1 MKLRKT
7 KVIRTKRRIKSKRR
21 DEIRTTITKQTN
33 SDLPPNEN
41 IQKFADEVYG
51 DTKIPYRRHPK
62 P

>member
-1 MKLRKT
+1 MNRGKA
-7 KVIRTKRRIKSKRR
+7 KVTRVKRRITRKRTS
-21 DEIRTTITKQTN
+21 ETRTAITKPSN

-51 DTKIPYRRHPK
+51 DTKIPYRRHSK